1 MLNWSVRIQGNTVR
15 YPSSSSTT
23 AFFSGRPVLPKPRGI
38 EESVWLAT
46 FVPVASLAPDLK
58 QAAMMSFQRWIRLC
72 VPSFDRLVMAPF
84 KKGSKVRVLVRLRPE
99 RSEFKANERD
109 NRSDMPD
116 QCVRAV
122 DSSTLELWNCRNSE
136 ESIRYRWERKTF
148 WLYYFYLRWAYGL
161 G

>member
-1 MLNWSVRIQGNTVR
+1 
-15 YPSSSSTT
+15 
-23 AFFSGRPVLPKPRGI
+23 
-38 EESVWLAT
+38 
-46 FVPVASLAPDLK
+46 
-58 QAAMMSFQRWIRLC
+58 
-72 VPSFDRLVMAPF
+72 MAPF

-148 WLYYFYLRWAYGL
+148 WLYYFYLR
-161 G
+161 